1 MLASAMARLTVK
13 FEPAV
18 RLVSMMLDG
27 STETVGIGIAA
38 AYGGA
43 MKLDAVQVRMTSNT
57 AALIAFVSTRLSLL
71 RLLT

>member
-13 FEPAV
+13 FEPAA

-27 STETVGIGIAA
+27 STDMVGIGIAA

-57 AALIAFVSTRLSLL
+57 TVLIVFVSTRLSLL